1 MTPDEAR
8 QLIIDG
14 VNYAAYHETDFSLYD
29 SDKNRLFGS
38 EHYKSGRPVYDPSPW
53 PEGDFEEKMA
63 TLLVWANMLNHSD
76 PRFAE
81 AQRLLEA
88 EDSIIGRII
97 QRAWKQEKGKGTA
110 VHDMKIVVV
119 QSFGS
124 RVEAELAKGLLG
136 EAGIQAIVQG
146 DTAGGMREHLAWS
159 GAGFKILVREGD
171 AATAHEILTSPVAG
185 DENLGADAEADDDS
199 FPPWRRLS

>member
-14 VNYAAYHETDFSLYD
+14 MNYAAYHETDFSLYD

-76 PRFAE
+76 AKFGD

-171 AATAHEILTSPVAG
+171 APTALEVLNSPVAG
-185 DENLGADAEADDDS
+185 DENLGADSQADDDS
-199 FPPWRRLS
+199 FPPWRRFS